1 LFVSY
6 LGSSDFN
13 SNLLAIESALGKVKT
28 GWPSKFMATEEKRR
42 VRVGMVGGG
51 PGAGIAESHR
61 TAMRLDDRYIL
72 VAGVL
77 SRDREKSLMGAR
89 QLRIPE
95 DRVYVDYVAMA
106 DAESKREESRVDA
119 VSIVTRTDSHYEIAK
134 KFLETGINVICDKP
148 LCLALAEAKE
158 LKRLAD
164 ERGLILCLTHN
175 YSGYAM
181 VRHAA
186 RMVRNGDLGKVC
198 VVQAEHASGWAA
210 KLLEE
215 QGHPQAAWRT
225 DPVLSGDSS
234 VLFDLGTHAHQL
246 ARFVTGLEVT
256 EVAAEMSQIVQGRA
270 IKDNAN
276 LLLRFSNG
284 ARGTLWA
291 SMAAIGNE
299 HGLRIRVY
307 GDRGSL
313 AWHHE
318 DPCHLRY
325 CPLDGPQQILAQ
337 GADGLSAEAKR
348 WTRAGLGHP
357 EGFFESFANLYTEVA
372 EAILAKSEG
381 RPYTKAELG
390 FPDASDGARGVAFV
404 ESAMRSFASGGVW
417 TGVEAI

>member
-1 LFVSY
+1 
-6 LGSSDFN
+6 
-13 SNLLAIESALGKVKT
+13 
-28 GWPSKFMATEEKRR
+28 MMTEETRR
-42 VRVGMVGGG
+42 IRVGMVGGG
-51 PGAGIAESHR
+51 PGAGIAETHR
-61 TAMRLDDRYIL
+61 TAMRLDDKCVLI
-72 VAGVL
+72 AGVF
-77 SRDREKSLMGAR
+77 SRDSEKSRRAAR
-89 QLRIPE
+89 LLRIDL
-95 DRVYVDYVAMA
+95 DRVYPDYSVMA
-106 DAESKREESRVDA
+106 EVESKRESDRIDVA
-119 VSIVTRTDSHYEIAK
+119 VIVTRTDSHFEIAK
-134 KFLETGINVICDKP
+134 KFLQSGIQVICDKP
-148 LCLALAEAKE
+148 LCLSLKEAQE
-158 LKRLAD
+158 LKRLA
-164 ERGLILCLTHN
+164 EEKELILCLTHN

-181 VRHAA
+181 VRQAA

-210 KLLEE
+210 KLLEN

-225 DPVLSGDSS
+225 DPVLSGDAS

-256 EVAAEMSQIVQGRA
+256 EVAAELSQIVQGRA

-325 CPLDGPQQILAQ
+325 CPLDGPEQTLAQ

-357 EGFFESFANLYTEVA
+357 EGFFESFANIYTEVA

>member
-1 LFVSY
+1 
-6 LGSSDFN
+6 
-13 SNLLAIESALGKVKT
+13 
-28 GWPSKFMATEEKRR
+28 MTEETRR
-42 VRVGMVGGG
+42 IRVGMVGGG
-51 PGAGIAESHR
+51 PGAGIAETHR
-61 TAMRLDDRYIL
+61 TAMRLDDKCALI
-72 VAGVL
+72 AGVF
-77 SRDREKSLMGAR
+77 SRDSEKSRTAAR
-89 QLRIPE
+89 QLRIDL
-95 DRVYVDYVAMA
+95 DRVYPDYSVMA
-106 DAESKREESRVDA
+106 EVESKRESDKIDV
-119 VSIVTRTDSHYEIAK
+119 VVIVTRTNSHFEIAK
-134 KFLETGINVICDKP
+134 KFLQSGIQVICDKP
-148 LCLALAEAKE
+148 LCLSLTEAKE
-158 LKRLAD
+158 LKRLA
-164 ERGLILCLTHN
+164 EEKELILCLTHN

-210 KLLEE
+210 KLLEK

-325 CPLDGPQQILAQ
+325 CPLDGPEQILAQ

-357 EGFFESFANLYTEVA
+357 EGFFESFANIYTEVA

-381 RPYTKAELG
+381 RPYTKAELS

>member
-1 LFVSY
+1 
-6 LGSSDFN
+6 
-13 SNLLAIESALGKVKT
+13 
-28 GWPSKFMATEEKRR
+28 MMTEETRR
-42 VRVGMVGGG
+42 IRVGMVGGG
-51 PGAGIAESHR
+51 PGAGIAETHR
-61 TAMRLDDRYIL
+61 TAMRIDDRCVL
-72 VAGVL
+72 MAGVF
-77 SRDREKSLMGAR
+77 SRDSEKSRGAAR
-89 QLRIPE
+89 LLRIEP
-95 DRVYVDYVAMA
+95 DRVYPDYRVMA
-106 DAESKREESRVDA
+106 EVESKRENDRIDVA
-119 VSIVTRTDSHYEIAK
+119 VIVTRTDSHFEIAK
-134 KFLETGINVICDKP
+134 KFLQSGIQVICDKP
-148 LCLALAEAKE
+148 LCLSLTEAKE
-158 LKRLAD
+158 LKHLA
-164 ERGLILCLTHN
+164 EEKELILCLTHN

-210 KLLEE
+210 KLLEK

-417 TGVEAI
+417 TSVEAI

>member
-1 LFVSY
+1 
-6 LGSSDFN
+6 
-13 SNLLAIESALGKVKT
+13 
-28 GWPSKFMATEEKRR
+28 MMTEETRR
-42 VRVGMVGGG
+42 IRVGMVGGG
-51 PGAGIAESHR
+51 PGAGIAETHR
-61 TAMRLDDRYIL
+61 TAMRLDDKCVLI
-72 VAGVL
+72 AGVF
-77 SRDREKSLMGAR
+77 SRDSEKSRGAAR
-89 QLRIPE
+89 LLRIDP
-95 DRVYVDYVAMA
+95 DRVYPDYRVMA
-106 DAESKREESRVDA
+106 EVESKRESDRIDVA
-119 VSIVTRTDSHYEIAK
+119 VIVTRTDSHFEIAK
-134 KFLETGINVICDKP
+134 KFLESGIQVICDKP
-148 LCLALAEAKE
+148 LCLSLAEAKE
-158 LKRLAD
+158 LKRLA
-164 ERGLILCLTHN
+164 EEKELILCLTHN

-186 RMVRNGDLGKVC
+186 RMVRNGDLGKIC

-210 KLLEE
+210 KLLEN

-225 DPVLSGDSS
+225 DPVLSGDAS

-256 EVAAEMSQIVQGRA
+256 EVAAELSQIVQGRA

-284 ARGTLWA
+284 ARGALWA

-357 EGFFESFANLYTEVA
+357 EGFFESFANIYTEVA
-372 EAILAKSEG
+372 DAILAKSEG
-381 RPYTKAELG
+381 RAYIKDELG

-417 TGVEAI
+417 TAVEAI

>member
-1 LFVSY
+1 
-6 LGSSDFN
+6 
-13 SNLLAIESALGKVKT
+13 
-28 GWPSKFMATEEKRR
+28 
-42 VRVGMVGGG
+42 
-51 PGAGIAESHR
+51 
-61 TAMRLDDRYIL
+61 
-72 VAGVL
+72 
-77 SRDREKSLMGAR
+77 
-89 QLRIPE
+89 
-95 DRVYVDYVAMA
+95 
-106 DAESKREESRVDA
+106 
-119 VSIVTRTDSHYEIAK
+119 
-134 KFLETGINVICDKP
+134 
-148 LCLALAEAKE
+148 
-158 LKRLAD
+158 
-164 ERGLILCLTHN
+164 
-175 YSGYAM
+175 
-181 VRHAA
+181 
-186 RMVRNGDLGKVC
+186 
-198 VVQAEHASGWAA
+198 
-210 KLLEE
+210 
-215 QGHPQAAWRT
+215 
-225 DPVLSGDSS
+225 
-234 VLFDLGTHAHQL
+234 
-246 ARFVTGLEVT
+246 VTGLEVT

-357 EGFFESFANLYTEVA
+357 EGFFESFANIYTEVA

-381 RPYTKAELG
+381 RAFVKDELG

-404 ESAMRSFASGGVW
+404 ESAMRSYASGGVW

>member
-1 LFVSY
+1 
-6 LGSSDFN
+6 
-13 SNLLAIESALGKVKT
+13 
-28 GWPSKFMATEEKRR
+28 MMTEETRR
-42 VRVGMVGGG
+42 IRVGMVGGG
-51 PGAGIAESHR
+51 PGAGIAETHR
-61 TAMRLDDRYIL
+61 TAMRLDDKCVLI
-72 VAGVL
+72 AGVF
-77 SRDREKSLMGAR
+77 SRDGEKSRTAAR
-89 QLRIPE
+89 LLRIDS
-95 DRVYVDYVAMA
+95 DRVYPDYRVMA
-106 DAESKREESRVDA
+106 EVESKRESERIDVA
-119 VSIVTRTDSHYEIAK
+119 VIVTRTDSHFEIAK
-134 KFLETGINVICDKP
+134 KFLQSGIQVICDKP
-148 LCLALAEAKE
+148 LCLSLVEAKE
-158 LKRLAD
+158 LKRLA
-164 ERGLILCLTHN
+164 EEKELIFCLTHN

-181 VRHAA
+181 VRQAA

-198 VVQAEHASGWAA
+198 VVQVEHASGWAA
-210 KLLEE
+210 KLLEN

-225 DPVLSGDSS
+225 DPVLSGDAS

-256 EVAAEMSQIVQGRA
+256 EVAAELSQIVPGRA

-325 CPLDGPQQILAQ
+325 CPLDGPEQRLAQ
-337 GADGLSAEAKR
+337 GGEGLSAEAKR

-357 EGFFESFANLYTEVA
+357 EGFFESFANIYTEVA

-390 FPDASDGARGVAFV
+390 FSDASDGARGVAFV

-417 TGVEAI
+417 TRVEVI

>member
-1 LFVSY
+1 
-6 LGSSDFN
+6 
-13 SNLLAIESALGKVKT
+13 
-28 GWPSKFMATEEKRR
+28 MMTEETRR
-42 VRVGMVGGG
+42 IRVGMVGGG
-51 PGAGIAESHR
+51 PGAGIAETHR
-61 TAMRLDDRYIL
+61 TAMRLDDKCVL
-72 VAGVL
+72 VAGVF
-77 SRDREKSLMGAR
+77 SRDSEKSRGAAKR
-89 QLRIPE
+89 LRIDS
-95 DRVYVDYVAMA
+95 DRVYPDYSVMA
-106 DAESKREESRVDA
+106 EVESKRESDRIDVA
-119 VSIVTRTDSHYEIAK
+119 VIVTRTDSHFEIAK
-134 KFLETGINVICDKP
+134 KFLQSGIQVICDKP
-148 LCLALAEAKE
+148 LCLSLTEARE
-158 LKRLAD
+158 LKRLA
-164 ERGLILCLTHN
+164 EEKELLLCLTHN

-210 KLLEE
+210 KLLEN

-225 DPVLSGDSS
+225 DPVLSGDAS

-256 EVAAEMSQIVQGRA
+256 EVAAELSQIVQGRA

-357 EGFFESFANLYTEVA
+357 EGFFESFANIYTEVA

-381 RPYTKAELG
+381 RPYAKAELG

>member
-1 LFVSY
+1 MV
-6 LGSSDFN
+6 
-13 SNLLAIESALGKVKT
+13 
-28 GWPSKFMATEEKRR
+28 TEETRR
-42 VRVGMVGGG
+42 IRVGMVGGG
-51 PGAGIAESHR
+51 PGAGIAETHR
-61 TAMRLDDRYIL
+61 TAMRLDDKCVLI
-72 VAGVL
+72 AGVF
-77 SRDREKSLMGAR
+77 SRDSEKSRRAAR
-89 QLRIPE
+89 LLRIDL
-95 DRVYVDYVAMA
+95 DRVYPDYSVMAEVESNRESDRIDVA
-106 DAESKREESRVDA
+106 V
-119 VSIVTRTDSHYEIAK
+119 IVTRTDSHFEIAK
-134 KFLETGINVICDKP
+134 KFLQSGIQVICDKP
-148 LCLALAEAKE
+148 LCLSLTEAKE
-158 LKRLAD
+158 LKRLA
-164 ERGLILCLTHN
+164 EEKELILCLTHN

-210 KLLEE
+210 KLLEK

-256 EVAAEMSQIVQGRA
+256 EVAAEMSRIVQGRA

-357 EGFFESFANLYTEVA
+357 EGFFESFANIYTEVA

-381 RPYTKAELG
+381 RAYIKDELG

>member
-1 LFVSY
+1 
-6 LGSSDFN
+6 
-13 SNLLAIESALGKVKT
+13 
-28 GWPSKFMATEEKRR
+28 MMTEETRR
-42 VRVGMVGGG
+42 IRVGMVGGG
-51 PGAGIAESHR
+51 PGAGIAETHR
-61 TAMRLDDRYIL
+61 TAMRLDDKCVLI
-72 VAGVL
+72 AGVF
-77 SRDREKSLMGAR
+77 SRDSEKSRTAAR
-89 QLRIPE
+89 LLRIDL
-95 DRVYVDYVAMA
+95 DRVYPDYGVMA
-106 DAESKREESRVDA
+106 EMESKRESDRIDVA
-119 VSIVTRTDSHYEIAK
+119 VIVTRTDSHFEIAK
-134 KFLETGINVICDKP
+134 KFLQSGIQVICDKP
-148 LCLALAEAKE
+148 LCLSLTEAKE
-158 LKRLAD
+158 LKRLA
-164 ERGLILCLTHN
+164 EEKELILCLTHN

-210 KLLEE
+210 KLLEK

-225 DPVLSGDSS
+225 DPVLSGDAS

-270 IKDNAN
+270 IKDNAH

-325 CPLDGPQQILAQ
+325 CPLDGPEQILAQ

-357 EGFFESFANLYTEVA
+357 EGFFESFANIYTEVA

-381 RPYTKAELG
+381 RPYIKAELG

>member
-357 EGFFESFANLYTEVA
+357 EGFFESFANIYTEVA

-381 RPYTKAELG
+381 RAYIKDELG

>member
-1 LFVSY
+1 
-6 LGSSDFN
+6 
-13 SNLLAIESALGKVKT
+13 
-28 GWPSKFMATEEKRR
+28 MMTEETRR
-42 VRVGMVGGG
+42 IRVGMVGGG
-51 PGAGIAESHR
+51 PGAGIAETHR
-61 TAMRLDDRYIL
+61 TAMRLDDKCVLI
-72 VAGVL
+72 AGVF
-77 SRDREKSLMGAR
+77 SRDSEKSRGAAR
-89 QLRIPE
+89 LLRIDP
-95 DRVYVDYVAMA
+95 DRVYPDYRVMA
-106 DAESKREESRVDA
+106 EVESKRESDRIDVA
-119 VSIVTRTDSHYEIAK
+119 VIVTRTDSHFEIAK
-134 KFLETGINVICDKP
+134 KFLESGIQVICDKP
-148 LCLALAEAKE
+148 LCLSLAEAKE
-158 LKRLAD
+158 LKRLA
-164 ERGLILCLTHN
+164 EEKELILCLTHN

-186 RMVRNGDLGKVC
+186 RMVRNGDLGKIC

-210 KLLEE
+210 KLLEN

-225 DPVLSGDSS
+225 DPVLSGDAS

-246 ARFVTGLEVT
+246 ARFVTGLEIT
-256 EVAAEMSQIVQGRA
+256 EVAAELSQIVQGRA

-284 ARGTLWA
+284 ARGALWA

-357 EGFFESFANLYTEVA
+357 EGFFESFANIYTEVA
-372 EAILAKSEG
+372 DAILAKSEG
-381 RPYTKAELG
+381 RAYIKDELG
-390 FPDASDGARGVAFV
+390 FPDASDGARGVALV

>member
-1 LFVSY
+1 
-6 LGSSDFN
+6 
-13 SNLLAIESALGKVKT
+13 
-28 GWPSKFMATEEKRR
+28 
-42 VRVGMVGGG
+42 MVGGG

-357 EGFFESFANLYTEVA
+357 EGFFESFANIYTEVA

-381 RPYTKAELG
+381 RPYTKAELS

>member
-1 LFVSY
+1 
-6 LGSSDFN
+6 
-13 SNLLAIESALGKVKT
+13 
-28 GWPSKFMATEEKRR
+28 MTEETRR
-42 VRVGMVGGG
+42 IRVGMVGGG
-51 PGAGIAESHR
+51 PGAGIAETHR
-61 TAMRLDDRYIL
+61 TAMRLDDKCVLI
-72 VAGVL
+72 AGVF
-77 SRDREKSLMGAR
+77 SRDSEKSRGAAR
-89 QLRIPE
+89 LLRIDP
-95 DRVYVDYVAMA
+95 DRVYPDYRVMA
-106 DAESKREESRVDA
+106 EVESKRESDRIDVA
-119 VSIVTRTDSHYEIAK
+119 VIVTRTDSHFEIAK
-134 KFLETGINVICDKP
+134 KFLESGIQVICDKP
-148 LCLALAEAKE
+148 LCLSLAEAKE
-158 LKRLAD
+158 LKRLA
-164 ERGLILCLTHN
+164 EEKELILCLTHN

-186 RMVRNGDLGKVC
+186 RMVRNGDLGKIC

-210 KLLEE
+210 KLLEN

-225 DPVLSGDSS
+225 DPVLSGDAS

-256 EVAAEMSQIVQGRA
+256 EVAAELSQIVRGRA
-270 IKDNAN
+270 INDNAN

-357 EGFFESFANLYTEVA
+357 EGFFESFANIYTEVA
-372 EAILAKSEG
+372 DAILVKSEG
-381 RPYTKAELG
+381 RAYIKDELG

-417 TGVEAI
+417 TAVEAI

>member
-1 LFVSY
+1 
-6 LGSSDFN
+6 
-13 SNLLAIESALGKVKT
+13 
-28 GWPSKFMATEEKRR
+28 MAE
-42 VRVGMVGGG
+42 V
-51 PGAGIAESHR
+51 
-61 TAMRLDDRYIL
+61 
-72 VAGVL
+72 
-77 SRDREKSLMGAR
+77 
-89 QLRIPE
+89 
-95 DRVYVDYVAMA
+95 
-106 DAESKREESRVDA
+106 ESKRESDRIDVA
-119 VSIVTRTDSHYEIAK
+119 VIVTRTDSHFEIAK
-134 KFLETGINVICDKP
+134 KFLQSGIQVICDKP
-148 LCLALAEAKE
+148 LCLSLTEAKE
-158 LKRLAD
+158 LKRLA
-164 ERGLILCLTHN
+164 EEKELILCLTHN

-210 KLLEE
+210 KLLEK

-325 CPLDGPQQILAQ
+325 CSLDGPQQILAQ

-357 EGFFESFANLYTEVA
+357 EGFFESFANIYTEVA

-381 RPYTKAELG
+381 RPYIKDELG

-404 ESAMRSFASGGVW
+404 ESAMRSYASGGIW

>member
-1 LFVSY
+1 
-6 LGSSDFN
+6 
-13 SNLLAIESALGKVKT
+13 
-28 GWPSKFMATEEKRR
+28 MMTEETRR
-42 VRVGMVGGG
+42 IRVGMVGGG
-51 PGAGIAESHR
+51 PGAGIAETHR
-61 TAMRLDDRYIL
+61 TAMRLDDKCVLI
-72 VAGVL
+72 AGVF
-77 SRDREKSLMGAR
+77 SRDSEKSRGAAR
-89 QLRIPE
+89 LLRIDP
-95 DRVYVDYVAMA
+95 DRVYPDYRVMA
-106 DAESKREESRVDA
+106 EVESKRESDRIDVA
-119 VSIVTRTDSHYEIAK
+119 VIVTRTDSHFEIAK
-134 KFLETGINVICDKP
+134 KFLESGIQVICDKP
-148 LCLALAEAKE
+148 LCLSLAEAKE
-158 LKRLAD
+158 LKRLA
-164 ERGLILCLTHN
+164 EEKELILCLTHN

-210 KLLEE
+210 KLLEK

-284 ARGTLWA
+284 ARGALWA

-357 EGFFESFANLYTEVA
+357 EGFFESFANIYTEVA
-372 EAILAKSEG
+372 DAILAKSEG
-381 RPYTKAELG
+381 RAYIKDELG

-417 TGVEAI
+417 TAVEAI

>member
-1 LFVSY
+1 
-6 LGSSDFN
+6 
-13 SNLLAIESALGKVKT
+13 
-28 GWPSKFMATEEKRR
+28 
-42 VRVGMVGGG
+42 MVGGG
-51 PGAGIAESHR
+51 PGAGIAETHR
-61 TAMRLDDRYIL
+61 TAMRLDDKFVL
-72 VAGVL
+72 VAGVF
-77 SRDREKSLMGAR
+77 SRDSEKSRGAAKR
-89 QLRIPE
+89 LRIDSE
-95 DRVYVDYVAMA
+95 RVYPDYSVMA
-106 DAESKREESRVDA
+106 EVESKRESDRIDVA
-119 VSIVTRTDSHYEIAK
+119 VIVTRTDSHFEIAK
-134 KFLETGINVICDKP
+134 KFLQSGIQVICDKP
-148 LCLALAEAKE
+148 LCLSLTEARE
-158 LKRLAD
+158 LKRLA
-164 ERGLILCLTHN
+164 EEKELLLCLTHN

-210 KLLEE
+210 KLLEN

-225 DPVLSGDSS
+225 DPVLSGDAS

-318 DPCHLRY
+318 DPCHLRF

-357 EGFFESFANLYTEVA
+357 EGFFESFANIYTEVA
-372 EAILAKSEG
+372 EAILARSEG
-381 RPYTKAELG
+381 RAYIKDELG

-417 TGVEAI
+417 TRVEAI

>member
-1 LFVSY
+1 
-6 LGSSDFN
+6 
-13 SNLLAIESALGKVKT
+13 
-28 GWPSKFMATEEKRR
+28 MATEEPRR
-42 VRVGMVGGG
+42 IRLGMVGGG
-51 PGAGIAESHR
+51 PGAGIAETHR
-61 TAMRLDDRYIL
+61 TAMRLDDKCVL
-72 VAGVL
+72 VAGVF
-77 SRDREKSLMGAR
+77 SRDREKSLTAAR
-89 QLRIPE
+89 QLRIDL
-95 DRVYVDYVAMA
+95 DRVYPDYRVMA
-106 DAESKREESRVDA
+106 EVESKRKNDKIEAA
-119 VSIVTRTDSHYEIAK
+119 VIVTRTDSHCEITK
-134 KFLETGINVICDKP
+134 KFLESGIHVICDKP
-148 LCLALAEAKE
+148 LCLTLAEAKE
-158 LKRLAD
+158 LKGLAD
-164 ERGLILCLTHN
+164 EKELILCLTHN

-210 KLLEE
+210 TLLEK

-256 EVAAEMSQIVQGRA
+256 EVAAEMSQIVAGRA

-318 DPCHLRY
+318 EPCHLRY
-325 CPLDGPQQILAQ
+325 CPIDGPPQILAQ
-337 GADGLSAEAKR
+337 GADWLSPEARR
-348 WTRAGLGHP
+348 WTRVGLGHP

-372 EAILAKSEG
+372 EAIMMRSEG
-381 RPYTKAELG
+381 KAYTKAELG

-404 ESAMRSFASGGVW
+404 ESAMRSFAAGGGW
-417 TGVEAI
+417 TAVEAI

>member
-1 LFVSY
+1 
-6 LGSSDFN
+6 
-13 SNLLAIESALGKVKT
+13 
-28 GWPSKFMATEEKRR
+28 
-42 VRVGMVGGG
+42 MVGGG
-51 PGAGIAESHR
+51 PGAGIAETHR
-61 TAMRLDDRYIL
+61 TAMRLDDKCVL
-72 VAGVL
+72 VAGVF
-77 SRDREKSLMGAR
+77 SRDAEKSRTAAR
-89 QLRIPE
+89 QLRIDL
-95 DRVYVDYVAMA
+95 DRVYPDYSVMAEVESERENDRIDVA
-106 DAESKREESRVDA
+106 V
-119 VSIVTRTDSHYEIAK
+119 IVTRTDSHFEIAK
-134 KFLETGINVICDKP
+134 KFLQSGIQVICDKP
-148 LCLALAEAKE
+148 LCLSLTEAKE
-158 LKRLAD
+158 LKRLAQ
-164 ERGLILCLTHN
+164 EKELILCLTHN

-198 VVQAEHASGWAA
+198 VVQVEHASGWAA
-210 KLLEE
+210 ELLEK

-325 CPLDGPQQILAQ
+325 CPLDGPEQILAQ
-337 GADGLSAEAKR
+337 GADGLSAEANR

-357 EGFFESFANLYTEVA
+357 EGFFESFANIYTEVA

-381 RPYTKAELG
+381 RSYVKDELG

-404 ESAMRSFASGGVW
+404 ESAMRSYASGGVW